1 MSVTEFGSWW
11 PNGAYSVVSLLGG
24 AYLGWALG
32 ANDAA
37 NAFGT
42 AVGSR
47 IISFRRAAVLC
58 AIALVAGAALQGQGG
73 IRTLSGLTEQTP
85 TTLIIVSISAGI
97 TVTLMTLMGF
107 PISTSQAMIGAI
119 TGIGLAT
126 RNLYLSGLAKVLIC
140 WVATPFGA
148 MFFSWII
155 YFLLRFVFRHG
166 RMSVLTRDKLLW
178 GGLILVGIYGSYAL
192 GANNVANAT
201 GIYSGL
207 LEGVTDFHLTL
218 IGGGAIALGVLT
230 FSKRVMMSV
239 GTKVMKLDAFNAFVA
254 VASMASTTH
263 IFALI
268 GVPVSTSQAVIGGI
282 IGVGIL
288 QDLANLKFG
297 ILKSFSA
304 GWLLTPL
311 ISLILAA
318 AGYAI
323 FM

>member
-1 MSVTEFGSWW
+1 M
-11 PNGAYSVVSLLGG
+11 VSLLGG
-24 AYLGWALG
+24 VYLGWALG

-37 NAFGT
+37 NVFGT

-47 IISFRRAAVLC
+47 IITFRRAAILC
-58 AIALVAGAALQGQGG
+58 AVALVAGAVLQGQGG
-73 IRTLSGLTEQTP
+73 IRTLSELTVQTP
-85 TTLIIVSISAGI
+85 STLVIVSVSAGI
-97 TVTLMTLMGF
+97 TVTLMTIFGF

-126 RNLYLSGLAKVLIC
+126 RNLYVSGLVKVLIC
-140 WVATPFGA
+140 WIATPFGA
-148 MFFSWII
+148 MIFSWIV
-155 YFLLRFVFRHG
+155 YFLLRAVFRKAH
-166 RMSVLTRDKLLW
+166 MSLLTRDKLLW

-207 LEGVTDFHLTL
+207 LPGITDFHLTL
-218 IGGGAIALGVLT
+218 IGAVAIALGVLT
-230 FSKRVMMSV
+230 FSKRVMMAV

-254 VASMASTTH
+254 VTSMAITTH

-282 IGVGIL
+282 IGVGL
-288 QDLANLKFG
+288 VQDLANLKFR
-297 ILKSFSA
+297 ILRNFGA

-318 AGYAI
+318 AGYAV

>member
-1 MSVTEFGSWW
+1 M
-11 PNGAYSVVSLLGG
+11 VSLLGG
-24 AYLGWALG
+24 VYLGLALG

-37 NAFGT
+37 NVFGT

-47 IISFRRAAVLC
+47 IIAFRRAAILC
-58 AIALVAGAALQGQGG
+58 AVALIAGAVLQGQGG
-73 IRTLSGLTEQTP
+73 IRTLSGLTVQTP
-85 TTLIIVSISAGI
+85 STLVIVSVSAGI
-97 TVTLMTLMGF
+97 TVTLMTIFGF

-126 RNLYLSGLAKVLIC
+126 RNLYVAGLVKILIC
-140 WVATPFGA
+140 WIATPFGA
-148 MFFSWII
+148 MIFSWII
-155 YFLLRFVFRHG
+155 YFLLREVFRKA
-166 RMSVLTRDKLLW
+166 RMSLLTRDKLLW

-207 LEGVTDFHLTL
+207 LPGITDFHLTL
-218 IGGGAIALGVLT
+218 IGAVAIALGVLT
-230 FSKRVMMSV
+230 FSRRVMMAV

-254 VASMASTTH
+254 VASMAITTH

-282 IGVGIL
+282 IGVGL
-288 QDLANLKFG
+288 VQDLSNLKFRVLRNFG
-297 ILKSFSA
+297 A

-318 AGYAI
+318 AGYAV
-323 FM
+323 FT

>member
-1 MSVTEFGSWW
+1 M
-11 PNGAYSVVSLLGG
+11 YSLLGG
-24 AYLGWALG
+24 VYLGWALG

-37 NAFGT
+37 NVFGT

-47 IISFRRAAVLC
+47 IISFRRAAILC
-58 AIALVAGAALQGQGG
+58 AVAVIVGAALQGQGG

-85 TTLIIVSISAGI
+85 ATLVIVSVSAGI
-97 TVTLMTLMGF
+97 TVTLMTFVGL

-126 RNLYLSGLAKVLIC
+126 RNLYLTGLVKVLIC
-140 WVATPFGA
+140 WLATPIGA
-148 MFFSWII
+148 MLLSLVI
-155 YFLLRFVFRHG
+155 YYILRTIFRYAKI
-166 RMSVLTRDKLLW
+166 SILTRDKLLW
-178 GGLILVGIYGSYAL
+178 VGLIIVGIYGSYAL

-207 LEGVTDFHLTL
+207 LPGVSDLHLTL
-218 IGGGAIALGVLT
+218 IGAVAIALGVLT

-254 VASMASTTH
+254 VSSMAATTH

-282 IGVGIL
+282 IGVGIV
-288 QDLANLKFG
+288 QDLANIKFRM
-297 ILKSFSA
+297 IRSFGA
-304 GWLLTPL
+304 GWVLTPL
-311 ISLILAA
+311 ISLILSAA
-318 AGYAI
+318 AYSI
-323 FM
+323 FI